1 MVNRYSCRIMAN
13 ERPRSY
19 RLPLQ
24 TGYADPRIAPYDAA
38 LEEAALRLIDVVAP
52 LDLELHF
59 VPKPSNLS
67 IARFVRHLVW
77 GDTMWVPR
85 LIETPI
91 PGSLEAACAD
101 GALGLFVQ
109 PPEVN
114 GTARE
119 LVDLIRRL
127 RSEFTTPALKR
138 VVSIDNPIPGD
149 RGPETVEK
157 ALIHL
162 LWHWT
167 YHSGQ
172 VGILRELAGSD
183 YTWTFEAR

>member
-1 MVNRYSCRIMAN
+1 M
-13 ERPRSY
+13 
-19 RLPLQ
+19 
-24 TGYADPRIAPYDAA
+24 DPRIAQYDAA

-52 LDLELHF
+52 LDSEVHF

-77 GDTMWVPR
+77 GDTMWIPR
-85 LIETPI
+85 LT
-91 PGSLEAACAD
+91 EAPVHESIKNACAD
-101 GALGLFVQ
+101 GSLPLFGQ
-109 PPEVN
+109 PPDSN

-119 LVDLIRRL
+119 LVDLIRTL
-127 RSEFTTPALKR
+127 RSDYTTPALKR
-138 VVSIDNPIPGD
+138 IPSIQDKVSGNS
-149 RGPETVEK
+149 GPESVEQ
-157 ALIHL
+157 ALVHL

-172 VGILRELAGSD
+172 VGLIRELAGSD